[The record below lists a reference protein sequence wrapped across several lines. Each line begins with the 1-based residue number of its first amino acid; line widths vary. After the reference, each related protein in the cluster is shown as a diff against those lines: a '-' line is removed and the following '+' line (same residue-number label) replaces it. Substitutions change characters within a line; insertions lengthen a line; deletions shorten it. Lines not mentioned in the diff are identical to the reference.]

1 MTKFPILY
9 SFRRCPYAMR
19 ARMALLTSNIT
30 CELREVKLSN
40 KPSEMLS
47 LSPKGTVPVLLLEDG
62 SVIDESLDIMFWALE
77 KNDTNSLF
85 RDYMINEAENKKF
98 LNMIDIDFKYALD
111 RYKYPNRYDN
121 VDPIMY
127 REICHNILIGI
138 NDKINEN
145 NYIYGKYLSFIDI
158 ATLPFIRQFRIA
170 DPSWFDNEMPQ
181 TKIKN
186 WLTNF
191 LNLPIFRQIMTK
203 YPEWVNE
210 KEQFFFPNNGAN

>member
-1 MTKFPILY
+1 MAKFPILY

-19 ARMALLTSNIT
+19 ARMALFISNIT

-47 LSPKGTVPVLLLEDG
+47 LSSKGTVPVLLLEDG

-145 NYIYGKYLSFIDI
+145 NYIYGKYLSFIEI

>member
-1 MTKFPILY
+1 MAKFPILY

-19 ARMALLTSNIT
+19 ARMALFISNIT

-47 LSPKGTVPVLLLEDG
+47 LSSNGTVPVLLLEDG

>member
-1 MTKFPILY
+1 MAKFPILY

-19 ARMALLTSNIT
+19 ARMALFISNIT
-30 CELREVKLSN
+30 CELREVKLSK

-62 SVIDESLDIMFWALE
+62 SVIDESLAIMFWALE
-77 KNDTNSLF
+77 KKDTNSLL

-98 LNMIDIDFKYALD
+98 LNTIDIDFKYALD

-145 NYIYGKYLSFIDI
+145 NYIYGKYLSFLDI

-170 DPSWFDNEMPQ
+170 DPLWFDNEMSLV
-181 TKIKN
+181 KIKH
-186 WLTNF
+186 WLENF
-191 LNLPIFRQIMTK
+191 LNLPIFEQIMTK

>member
-1 MTKFPILY
+1 MAKFPILY

-19 ARMALLTSNIT
+19 ARMALFISNIT

-47 LSPKGTVPVLLLEDG
+47 LSSKGTVPVLLLEDG

-170 DPSWFDNEMPQ
+170 DPSWFDNETPQ

>member
-1 MTKFPILY
+1 MAKFPILY

-19 ARMALLTSNIT
+19 ARMALFISNIT

-47 LSPKGTVPVLLLEDG
+47 LSSKGTVPVLLLEDG

-121 VDPIMY
+121 IDPIMY
-127 REICHNILIGI
+127 REICHHILIGI

>member
-1 MTKFPILY
+1 
-9 SFRRCPYAMR
+9 
-19 ARMALLTSNIT
+19 
-30 CELREVKLSN
+30 
-40 KPSEMLS
+40 MLS

-62 SVIDESLDIMFWALE
+62 SVIDESLAIMFWALE
-77 KNDTNSLF
+77 KKDTNCLL

-98 LNMIDIDFKYALD
+98 LNTIDIDFKYALD

-138 NDKINEN
+138 NDRINED
-145 NYIYGKYLSFIDI
+145 NYIYGKHLSFLDI

-170 DPSWFDNEMPQ
+170 DPSWFDNEMSLV
-181 TKIKN
+181 KIKN
-186 WLTNF
+186 WLENF
-191 LNLPIFRQIMTK
+191 LNLPIFEQIMTK
-203 YPEWVNE
+203 YPEWINE

>member
-1 MTKFPILY
+1 MAKFPILY

-19 ARMALLTSNIT
+19 ARMALFISNIT

-47 LSPKGTVPVLLLEDG
+47 LSSKGTVPVLLLEDG

-170 DPSWFDNEMPQ
+170 DPSWFDNETPQ

-210 KEQFFFPNNGAN
+210 KEQFFFPKQWC

>member
-1 MTKFPILY
+1 MAKFPILY

-19 ARMALLTSNIT
+19 ARMALFISNIT

-47 LSPKGTVPVLLLEDG
+47 LSSKGTVPVLLLEDG

-181 TKIKN
+181 VKIKN

>member
-1 MTKFPILY
+1 MAKFPILY

-19 ARMALLTSNIT
+19 ARMALFISNIT

-47 LSPKGTVPVLLLEDG
+47 LSSKGTVPVLLLEDG

>member
-1 MTKFPILY
+1 
-9 SFRRCPYAMR
+9 
-19 ARMALLTSNIT
+19 
-30 CELREVKLSN
+30 
-40 KPSEMLS
+40 MLS
-47 LSPKGTVPVLLLEDG
+47 LSSKGTVPVLLLEDG

-145 NYIYGKYLSFIDI
+145 NYIYGKYLSFIEI